1 MTSEERVACP
11 YCKEMILPGAIKCK
25 ECGSNLAKRWSG
37 AATTGQAF
45 NFSGQSFNWVRN
57 QPDRKLF
64 GVAACIAHNLRLS
77 ATLIRL
83 IFVVLTFIGFI
94 GPILYFALVV
104 ILPAEP
110 GTRSLFETV
119 VDAIGAAVDNFQ
131 RRGPV
136 ATPASGTTSGA
147 VVAHNGP
154 PVMSPSPA
162 PPVAPNP
169 PEANI
174 PNA

>member
-1 MTSEERVACP
+1 VTSEERVACP
-11 YCKEMILPGAIKCK
+11 YCKEMILLGAIKCK

-37 AATTGQAF
+37 AQTAGQSF
-45 NFSGQSFNWVRN
+45 NFGGQSFNWVRN
-57 QPDRKLF
+57 QPNRKVF

-83 IFVVLTFIGFI
+83 IFVVLTFIGFL
-94 GPILYFALVV
+94 GPILYFALMA

-110 GTRSLFETV
+110 GTRSLFETI
-119 VDAIGAAVDNFQ
+119 VDAVGAAVDNFQ

-136 ATPASGTTSGA
+136 VASGA
-147 VVAHNGP
+147 VP
-154 PVMSPSPA
+154 PSGAAIPPDSQPA
-162 PPVAPNP
+162 MAQLPQAPVLPNP
-169 PEANI
+169 PEPNT